1 MRLLAGKEKAY
12 MIVTVTLNPAVD
24 KTGVVEALA
33 PGAVNRMK
41 SVRMDPGGKGIN
53 VSKTLNML
61 GEQSRAVGILGGNTG
76 VWIEET
82 LKSAGIVT
90 DFVMVEHSTRTNLKL
105 LDCISADTT
114 DINEPGATVTEST
127 LNTVKERLLAGLA
140 KDDIVV
146 FSGSLPPGA
155 PAELYGEWAGMCR
168 ELGAKAFVDAD
179 GESFRH
185 AIGSVPYAVKPN
197 QHELSRLFGRELTSI
212 EDLTICGMW
221 LIDRGVRLAAI
232 SLGGDGALFLS
243 ENACYRGYGL
253 KVEAKSTVGAGDS
266 MMAALA
272 FGEAR
277 GMDFKETARL
287 AIAVSAASVM
297 QSGSQSADPDTVRA
311 LLERVRLEEI

>member
-1 MRLLAGKEKAY
+1 

-24 KTGVVEALA
+24 KTGVVEAFS
-33 PGAVNRMK
+33 PGAVNRMQ

-53 VSKTLNML
+53 VSKTLSMF

-76 VWIEET
+76 AWIEET
-82 LKSAGIVT
+82 LMSAGIAT
-90 DFVMVEHSTRTNLKL
+90 DFVMVEHPTRTNLKL
-105 LDCISADTT
+105 FDRAGGATT
-114 DINEPGATVTEST
+114 DINEPGGTVTEET
-127 LNTVKERLLAGLA
+127 LNCVKERLIAWLK

-155 PAELYGEWAGMCR
+155 PEELYGDWARMCQ
-168 ELGAKAFVDAD
+168 EL
-179 GESFRH
+179 
-185 AIGSVPYAVKPN
+185 
-197 QHELSRLFGRELTSI
+197 
-212 EDLTICGMW
+212 LTICGMW

-243 ENACYRGYGL
+243 ADACYRGYGIS
-253 KVEAKSTVGAGDS
+253 VEAKSTVGAGDS

-277 GMDFKETARL
+277 GLDFEETARL

-297 QSGSQSADPDTVRA
+297 QSGSQSADPSAVRE
-311 LLERVRLEEI
+311 LLGRVRLEKI

>member
-1 MRLLAGKEKAY
+1 

-24 KTGVVEALA
+24 KTGVVETFQ

-61 GEQSRAVGILGGNTG
+61 GQKSRAAGILGGSTG
-76 VWIEET
+76 AWIEAA
-82 LKSAGIVT
+82 LKSAGIDT
-90 DFVMVEHSTRTNLKL
+90 DFVMTEHPTRTNLKL
-105 LDCISADTT
+105 IDCVSGETT
-114 DINEPGATVTEST
+114 DINEPGTAATKES
-127 LNTVKERLLAGLA
+127 LNEVKERLLTGLK

-155 PAELYGEWAGMCR
+155 PDTLYGDWASLCR
-168 ELGAKAFVDAD
+168 EAGAKVFVDAD
-179 GESFRH
+179 GESLRH
-185 AIGSVPYAVKPN
+185 AVNAIPYAVKPN
-197 QHELSRLFGRELTSI
+197 QHELSRLVGQELTGINDILASGRRLI
-212 EDLTICGMW
+212 E
-221 LIDRGVRLAAI
+221 RGVQLAAI

-253 KVEAKSTVGAGDS
+253 TVEAKSTVGAGDS

-272 FGEAR
+272 FGEACK
-277 GMDFKETARL
+277 MDFEETARL

-297 QSGSQSADPDTVRA
+297 QSGSQSADPSTVRE
-311 LLERVRLEEI
+311 LLDRVRMEKI

>member
-1 MRLLAGKEKAY
+1 

-24 KTGVVEALA
+24 KTGIVEAFS

-53 VSKTLNML
+53 VSKTLSML

-82 LKSAGIVT
+82 LKSAGIAT

-105 LDCISADTT
+105 FDCAGGATT
-114 DINEPGATVTEST
+114 DINEPGATVTEET
-127 LNTVKERLLAGLA
+127 LNCVKERLLAGLK
-140 KDDIVV
+140 KDDIIV

-155 PAELYGEWAGMCR
+155 PEELYGDWARICE

-179 GESFRH
+179 GASFRH
-185 AIGSVPYAVKPN
+185 ATAAAPYAVKPN
-197 QHELSRLFGRELTSI
+197 QHELSRLFGRELKSI

-253 KVEAKSTVGAGDS
+253 QVEAKSTVGAGDS

-277 GMDFKETARL
+277 GMELKETARL

-297 QSGSQSADPDTVRA
+297 QSGSQSADPNAVQA
-311 LLERVRLEEI
+311 LLGRVRLEEI